1 MELKHIKCVNFDL
14 DTKELLKHFPK
25 STAKAYNLIKEFFE
39 KEGFEHRQYSGYIS
53 KEPMSDYKITK
64 IINQLGS
71 NFIWLENCIKE
82 FDVSNAPEKISVKNQ
97 INNSIQKQKIKLN
110 QLSQEFTQKLKA
122 YQNKKKILN
131 PTARIKYEKELL
143 NLYQSLANNHIA
155 INEKDL
161 KLIKSFSKQ
170 THLHR

>member
-14 DTKELLKHFPK
+14 DTQELLKHFPK
-25 STAKAYNLIKEFFE
+25 GTAKAYNLIKAFFE

-64 IINQLGS
+64 IISQLGS
-71 NFIWLENCIKE
+71 NFVWLENCMKE

-97 INNSIQKQKIKLN
+97 INNSIQKQKTKLN
-110 QLSQEFTQKLKA
+110 QLHQEFTQKLKD
-122 YQNKKKILN
+122 YQNKKNILN
-131 PTARIKYEKELL
+131 STAKIKYEKELL
-143 NLYQSLANNHIA
+143 NLYQSLINSHIV
-155 INEKDL
+155 IDEKDM

-170 THLHR
+170 TALQR